1 QLSESMTHQKLAV
14 QSGPWPL
21 YRYRPGEDG
30 ATQPLTLDSAPPSI
44 PFADFANS
52 ETRYSILK
60 RSDPDQSERLQSL
73 AQSDV
78 TARLG
83 ADEQLTHVERTAPVH
98 VASTT
103 IPDHHDD
110 PADTH
115 HT

>member
-1 QLSESMTHQKLAV
+1 V
-14 QSGPWPL
+14 QSGHWPL

-60 RSDPDQSERLQSL
+60 RSDPDQSELLQSL

-78 TARLG
+78 TARWRYY
-83 ADEQLTHVERTAPVH
+83 EQLAHVERTAPVH

-103 IPDHHDD
+103 IPDTEDE
-110 PADTH
+110 P
-115 HT
+115 